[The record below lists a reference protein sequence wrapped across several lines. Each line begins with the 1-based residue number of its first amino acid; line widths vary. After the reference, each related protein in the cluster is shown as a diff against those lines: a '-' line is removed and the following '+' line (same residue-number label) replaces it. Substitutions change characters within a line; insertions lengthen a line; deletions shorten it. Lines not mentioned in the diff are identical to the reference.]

1 MRPILATAR
10 TATLTALALAGILAA
25 VIAGYVMVTGLSAR
39 PRPGTLET
47 ALARAVRSLAVPAE
61 IAGRANPVAAS
72 GDAVE
77 QGMAHFADHCA
88 SCHANDGSGATSM
101 GQGLFPKP
109 PDLRAAA
116 TQQLSDGTLFYIVEH
131 GVRFTGMPAFGTGD
145 AEGETSSWQLVRF
158 MRTLPTLSAD
168 DLARMEGMN
177 PRPPAEVRREIEDER
192 FLQGD
197 SAPGPP
203 AGAGD
208 AHAGH

>member
-1 MRPILATAR
+1 MTVAI
-10 TATLTALALAGILAA
+10 
-25 VIAGYVMVTGLSAR
+25 VVYVTMTGLSAR

-47 ALARAVRSLAVPAE
+47 TLARAVRSLAVPAAV
-61 IAGRANPVAAS
+61 AGLANPVADS
-72 GDAVE
+72 RDAVE

-88 SCHANDGSGATSM
+88 SCHANDGSGETSM

-109 PDLRAAA
+109 PDLRTAA

-168 DLARMEGMN
+168 DLARMAGMN
-177 PRPPAEVRREIEDER
+177 PRPPAEIRREIEDEQ

-197 SAPGPP
+197 SSPATPDGPG
-203 AGAGD
+203 A